1 MLIIA
6 EIGQNHN
13 GNIGIA
19 KELIHAAKAKGAD
32 IAKFQLYDVDKI
44 FPPHFEWYKEA
55 KEAQL
60 SKTQVFELAEECAKL
75 DIEFCASV
83 FDVERFGW
91 TEELGMK
98 RYKIASRS
106 IYEKELIE
114 TISKTGKDIIVSLGM
129 YKEAGFPKIET
140 SGKVDYLYCVA
151 KYPAMPQ
158 DLNLADVD
166 FTQYSGFS
174 DHTIGNVASFIAMA
188 RGAKIIEK
196 HFTLNKKMH
205 GPDHSGSMNPQELEE
220 IVTFARNV
228 HDCLYSRQRRIQ
240 TDSPQK

>member
-13 GNIGIA
+13 GNIGVA

-44 FPPHFEWYKEA
+44 FSPNFEWYKEA

-60 SKTQVFELAEECAKL
+60 SKAQVFDLARECAKL
-75 DIEFCASV
+75 NIEFCASV
-83 FDVERFGW
+83 FDLERFYW

-106 IYEKELIE
+106 IYEKELIDAVA
-114 TISKTGKDIIVSLGM
+114 KTGKDIIVSLGM
-129 YKEAGFPKIET
+129 YQEKGFPKIET
-140 SGKVDYLYCVA
+140 RGKVDYLYCVA

-158 DLNLADVD
+158 DLNFADVD
-166 FTQYSGFS
+166 FTRYSGFS
-174 DHTIGNVASFIAMA
+174 DHTIGNAASFIAMA

-196 HFTLNKKMH
+196 HFTLSKKMH
-205 GPDHSGSMNPQELEE
+205 GPDHAGSMDPGELEE
-220 IVTFARNV
+220 IVTFARKV